1 MGLALLFIR
10 HWEIAATLGCLGV
23 IYWLWA
29 IRTYLYG
36 TLLAAIAEKSLQ
48 RKNYDRAFAVATR
61 LLRERG
67 FPWPNRD
74 DEEWRVIRAAAHC
87 VRGTVHQRR
96 GEDGIAAAE
105 FDWAIELFPCLEEAY
120 LRQAA
125 AYRKIG
131 HWSRLE
137 DAVDN
142 CDAVIAAF
150 PERPRHYMSRA
161 VVFLLAGCDE
171 EALADSSQALA
182 LANGRAHIYRQVGL
196 MHICVGRYGEATET
210 LAQAVRL
217 SPGNGYGVLLLHLAR
232 LGAGEDDVA
241 ELRANASQVD
251 RDDWPGPLVQLYCGE
266 LTPNEAFAAA
276 QRNKMTTRERRGETA
291 FYLGERALLAGDTA
305 SAKPLLHEAKDAC
318 PSSFIECWAADAE
331 LRRLARQEERR
342 DRADASGEPECHKG
356 PAVAG

>member
-10 HWEIAATLGCLGV
+10 HWEIAATLVCLGV
-23 IYWLWA
+23 AYWLWA
-29 IRTYLYG
+29 IRTHLYG
-36 TLLAAIAEKSLQ
+36 VLFVAIAEKSLQ
-48 RKNYDRAFAVATR
+48 GKNYDRAFAVATR
-61 LLRERG
+61 LLREHG
-67 FPWPNRD
+67 FPWPNRE

-137 DAVDN
+137 DAIGN

-171 EALADSSQALA
+171 EALADCREALA

-196 MHICVGRYGEATET
+196 MQICLGRCGEATET
-210 LAQAVRL
+210 LAEAVRL

-251 RDDWPGPLVQLYCGE
+251 GNDWPSPLLQLYCGE
-266 LTPNEAFAAA
+266 LTPHDAFAAA
-276 QRNKMTTRERRGETA
+276 QRSEMTARERRGETA
-291 FYLGERALLAGDTA
+291 FYLGARALRAGDTA
-305 SAKPLLHEAKDAC
+305 AAKPLLHEAKEAC

-331 LRRLARQEERR
+331 LRRLARQEERC
-342 DRADASGEPECHKG
+342 DCGDASAAPERHKG